1 MFYNDLWRYWGF
13 GGTQETEVWI
23 RDSEETHME
32 GGYSRYL
39 ISKARSTIS
48 HLGRCYISSESFVD
62 GN

>member
-32 GGYSRYL
+32 GVL
-39 ISKARSTIS
+39 KIS
-48 HLGRCYISSESFVD
+48 YIQSALHDITPRPLLYFIRVLR
-62 GN
+62 